1 MSKEVIPAE
10 RIEQRIFLLREQKVM
25 LDRDL
30 ATLYEVET
38 RALNQAVKRNRD
50 RFPADFMFELTRDEI
65 MRISQIVTSSA
76 DLKYSKRVYA
86 FTEQGVAMLS
96 GILNSPRAIQVNIAI
111 MRTFARIRQLLATH
125 ADLARKLDELEKK
138 YDAHDEQFRVVFD
151 ALRQLMN
158 PPEPPSRKRIGFGVR
173 ERRAAYRTTPGKGK
187 RGTQP

>member
-1 MSKEVIPAE
+1 MSREVIPAE
-10 RIEQRIFLLREQKVM
+10 RIEQRIFLLRGQKVM

-38 RALNQAVKRNRD
+38 RSLNQAVKRNRD

-86 FTEQGVAMLS
+86 FTEQGLAMLS

-111 MRTFARIRQLLATH
+111 MRTFARIRQLLTTH
-125 ADLARKLDELEKK
+125 ADLAHKLDELEKK
-138 YDAHDEQFRVVFD
+138 YDAHDEQLRVVFD

-158 PPEPPSRKRIGFGVR
+158 PPELPSRKRIGFGVR
-173 ERRAAYRTTPGKGK
+173 ERRAAYRTTPGKGRK
-187 RGTQP
+187 RKQP